1 MPPPNTSMNTRIL
14 LKARPKAQVTDD
26 CFTSDTQ
33 SIPEVGD
40 GQVLVRNIY
49 MSVDPYM
56 RGRMNDVKSYVP
68 PFQIGEP
75 LQAGVVGQVEASNNP
90 DYAKGDYVTGMLN
103 WENYTLTNGNDVS
116 GSPLRK
122 LDKNQAPLSYHLG
135 ILGMPGMT
143 AWVGTKV
150 LGQCKEGDNVFVT
163 AASGAVGSTVGQIA
177 KLLGGRVVG
186 SAGGPEKCAFLT
198 DELGFD
204 GAIDY
209 KNTENP
215 IKDVAMAF
223 PDGINVH
230 FENTGG
236 PMFEAAI
243 LNMAPFGRISL
254 CGMINDY
261 DKAFKDMAP
270 GPRGMAVMVGRS
282 VRMQGFIVFNYPEE
296 CKEWIMTASKWLA
309 EGKLKYKETV
319 VEGIENAPSAFMGL
333 LSGKNFGK
341 MIVKI
346 GEEE

>member
-1 MPPPNTSMNTRIL
+1 MNTRIL